1 MGLGRPVTLMLERL
15 RGGEEKRCDVHDD
28 VLASPSPSSSF
39 NERALVAP
47 ISFKSLIETP
57 QKPTHS
63 SPSHHS
69 IGTMAL
75 CSSTSPMT
83 GRRRRRAA
91 SPRRLMLWRDYTCP
105 PPLAKTVTREAMP
118 NRGEARMQSDKTQEL
133 LLLLLLLLLLPMT
146 LPMSL
151 PRIRPWTGK
160 GRQIRGGQDGRAR
173 RSTRRSSP
181 GSSRFACLHV
191 LFSVIVF
198 VSLSDSLCVSFLYC
212 LTSNY
217 LKEALNPN
225 PA

>member
-1 MGLGRPVTLMLERL
+1 
-15 RGGEEKRCDVHDD
+15 
-28 VLASPSPSSSF
+28 
-39 NERALVAP
+39 
-47 ISFKSLIETP
+47 
-57 QKPTHS
+57 
-63 SPSHHS
+63 
-69 IGTMAL
+69 
-75 CSSTSPMT
+75 
-83 GRRRRRAA
+83 
-91 SPRRLMLWRDYTCP
+91 MLWRDYTCP

-118 NRGEARMQSDKTQEL
+118 NRPEARMQSDKTQEQEQEL
-133 LLLLLLLLLLPMT
+133 QEQQQKQQLLLLLLLLPMT

-198 VSLSDSLCVSFLYC
+198 VSLSDSLCVSFLHC